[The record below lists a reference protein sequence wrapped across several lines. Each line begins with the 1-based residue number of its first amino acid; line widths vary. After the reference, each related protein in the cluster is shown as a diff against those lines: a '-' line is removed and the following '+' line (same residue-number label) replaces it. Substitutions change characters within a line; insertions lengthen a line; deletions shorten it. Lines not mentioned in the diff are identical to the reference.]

1 MAVTAVPDA
10 PAGSDPCHFRNPS
23 MGKHGRLR
31 LLEARHGKQ
40 DSETRE
46 NTMMKQI
53 KVHGQRVELY
63 SLDEGRTW
71 SSNPQSIVAYG
82 HRKEL
87 LRLELQNTFA
97 RIDEMRDLDP
107 DNFSE
112 VDTPKS
118 LTKANEKHQGHST
131 VDKVQIARLDTGR
144 CVGRAGRV
152 DRDGDQARLANH
164 GGFHREGYPRGHRP
178 RPDHLTW

>member
-1 MAVTAVPDA
+1 MAVTGVPGA
-10 PAGSDPCHFRNPS
+10 PRWKRLLSFRNPS

-31 LLEARHGKQ
+31 LLEARHGEQ

-82 HRKEL
+82 QRKKL
-87 LRLELQNTFA
+87 LRLELQNSFA
-97 RIDEMRDLDP
+97 RIDEMQDLDP

-112 VDTPKS
+112 
-118 LTKANEKHQGHST
+118 
-131 VDKVQIARLDTGR
+131 LDT
-144 CVGRAGRV
+144 
-152 DRDGDQARLANH
+152 
-164 GGFHREGYPRGHRP
+164 
-178 RPDHLTW
+178 